1 MIVIPVV
8 DLMGGL
14 VVRASGGER
23 GAYLPIET
31 PLARGSDPAGVVRG
45 LLSVYPFSTLYVADL
60 DAIEGRVGNFTVLR
74 SLRAA
79 FPQLRIW
86 ADNGIADRSS
96 LGALLRSG
104 VAVPVIGSE
113 SQRDVALIASCKHS
127 EVVLSLDFA
136 GDGFRGPPELLA
148 EPRLWPSRVI
158 AMTMARVGTGTGP
171 DFARLASILAVAGR
185 RQVFAAGGVRDRADL
200 AALAEAGAVGALIA
214 TALHEGRL
222 TRADIEAA

>member
-1 MIVIPVV
+1 MIVVPVV

-14 VVRASGGER
+14 VVRARGGER
-23 GAYLPIET
+23 DAYLPIET
-31 PLARGSDPAGVVRG
+31 PLARGGDPVDVVRG
-45 LLSVYPFSTLYVADL
+45 LLSVYPFTTLYVADL
-60 DAIEGRVGNFTVLR
+60 DAIEGRVDNFAVLR
-74 SLRAA
+74 RLRVA

-86 ADNGIADRSS
+86 ADNAIADRSS
-96 LGALLRSG
+96 LDAFLRSD

-113 SQRDVALIASCKHS
+113 SQRDVALIAACKRS

-136 GDGFRGPPELLA
+136 ADGFRGPQELLA

-158 AMTMARVGTGTGP
+158 AMTMARVGTASGP
-171 DFARLASILAVAGR
+171 DLARLVSILAVAGP

-200 AALAEAGAVGALIA
+200 AALTDAGAAGALMA